1 MKHKIGLVAT
11 LIGVLLLIRPN
22 FNIME
27 FVEASTYM
35 LIRYWPI
42 FLIAFGV
49 FLQSGNKTKRKRR

>member
-1 MKHKIGLVAT
+1 MKHKIGVVAT
-11 LIGVLLLIRPN
+11 LIGVLLLIRPS

-42 FLIAFGV
+42 FLIALGV
-49 FLQSGNKTKRKRR
+49 FLQSNNKTKRKRR